1 MRYAVLLLFFAS
13 FGLIYYL
20 FVITPT
26 GFVPSEDKGTFMVSM
41 NLKPGSSIERTTDVR
56 KVVEKIVAD
65 IPGVADVIA
74 VDGYNII
81 SQTLDGSSAMMFVTL
96 IPWDQ
101 RTAPGMDVESIIKQV
116 FVRTAK
122 ISDASVV
129 ALNMPGIT
137 GLGNVGGFD
146 FRLQDYLAGDMETFT
161 SYAQTIIAEAN
172 ADPRISRA
180 FTVYNPSYPM
190 YSLDIDRKKANAL
203 GVDIATLFG
212 TLQIYFGSFYVN
224 DFTKFGKVFRV
235 FVQADKR
242 FRSEKN
248 DINKIY
254 LKNKQGKMVPISALL
269 TIRDRLGPQN
279 ISHYNLYRSIQIN
292 GDAAEGY
299 SSGEAMAA
307 MEEIAAR
314 VLPTSFGYSWSG
326 MSFQEKL
333 SGNAQSLV
341 FIFVALV
348 VFLVLSA
355 QYESWIL
362 PLMINLKW
370 NIFSGL
376 ATTAKTEQAKLA
388 LLQSRSSFDDARLL
402 IRQEASNAQISLLKS
417 YANVRLSQ
425 ALSEAAKE
433 KFGQAQKRYE
443 NGLSDYIELQ
453 EARQGYI
460 NANAKLVSNYYD
472 YFIAVATLD
481 RAIGR

>member
-212 TLQIYFGSFYVN
+212 T
-224 DFTKFGKVFRV
+224 
-235 FVQADKR
+235 
-242 FRSEKN
+242 
-248 DINKIY
+248 
-254 LKNKQGKMVPISALL
+254 
-269 TIRDRLGPQN
+269 
-279 ISHYNLYRSIQIN
+279 
-292 GDAAEGY
+292 
-299 SSGEAMAA
+299 
-307 MEEIAAR
+307 
-314 VLPTSFGYSWSG
+314 
-326 MSFQEKL
+326 
-333 SGNAQSLV
+333 
-341 FIFVALV
+341 
-348 VFLVLSA
+348 
-355 QYESWIL
+355 
-362 PLMINLKW
+362 
-370 NIFSGL
+370 
-376 ATTAKTEQAKLA
+376 
-388 LLQSRSSFDDARLL
+388 
-402 IRQEASNAQISLLKS
+402 
-417 YANVRLSQ
+417 
-425 ALSEAAKE
+425 
-433 KFGQAQKRYE
+433 
-443 NGLSDYIELQ
+443 
-453 EARQGYI
+453 
-460 NANAKLVSNYYD
+460 
-472 YFIAVATLD
+472 
-481 RAIGR
+481 